1 MTMNKEEKIN
11 FIKNSN
17 KLCVY
22 SETFVPPFNGIYQIP
37 ITKEE
42 ALNLIN
48 DCDKNVSITELKDK
62 IHIVKNTLF

>member
-22 SETFVPPFNGIYQIP
+22 SETFVPPFDGIYQIP
-37 ITKEE
+37 ITKKEV
-42 ALNLIN
+42 LNLIN

>member
-22 SETFVPPFNGIYQIP
+22 SETFVPPFDGIYQIP

-42 ALNLIN
+42 VLNLIN

-62 IHIVKNTLF
+62 IHIEKNTLF